1 MSETHAPDDA
11 YEAVRQ
17 HFSESEQVALTLLI
31 AQTNAWNRINIGFRR
46 SHPAE
51 IKKAAA

>member
-11 YEAVRQ
+11 YEILLQ
-17 HFSESEQVALTLLI
+17 HFTEEEQVKLTLLI
-31 AQTNAWNRINIGFRR
+31 ALTNAWNRINIGFRR

-51 IKKAAA
+51 QKKAA